1 MLVPPA
7 VTQMAEELDLILSKI
22 IDDEYAKMQYADN
35 NMNNYLSQ
43 FELPQILSQSPP
55 ELSKDH
61 VQQIMEFQSY
71 GGVQR
76 IIKEVGSL
84 ATQYKQISEQLA
96 KAD

>member
-43 FELPQILSQSPP
+43 F
-55 ELSKDH
+55 
-61 VQQIMEFQSY
+61 
-71 GGVQR
+71 
-76 IIKEVGSL
+76 
-84 ATQYKQISEQLA
+84 
-96 KAD
+96 